1 MVERVE
7 EYPFS
12 RIIENDSRIIKCYY
26 LGVEWMTI
34 KETAKYLRISVSTI
48 LKFVKIEKLPNN
60 RQGYIIRLKQSD
72 IEAFLILNKIKPKK
86 PTIELKLTNN

>member
-48 LKFVKIEKLPNN
+48 RKFVSTGQLPSY

-72 IEAFLILNKIKPKK
+72 IDAFLALN
-86 PTIELKLTNN
+86 TLKSEKSN